1 MAIAV
6 TDIGNGAEPP
16 EREALT
22 FNMDMDICVIGG
34 GLAGLTLALESAK
47 KGASVV
53 VVEGRR
59 IGWNASGHNMGSV
72 MPGYGVAVDDL
83 IERVGFDDT
92 RELWALA
99 QEGADY
105 MRKTAGEIGNV
116 DLTDGALEVSTVD
129 AGEKLV
135 RRLQMLGADFGT
147 NVEGW
152 QIERVREA
160 LKTPRYFHGI
170 HYPEAFQVDG
180 AKYLRGLAKLAEDA
194 GVRIFENTPA
204 VSIDPAGIRKRVV
217 TPSARLRA
225 SHIVLAGNVHIGSP
239 AMRLWGTLLPVWRYA
254 GITEPLGDR
263 LAEIIAF
270 KGSVADADGI
280 DHFRI
285 VDGDRLMWS
294 SPETTWN
301 AKPQKFT
308 RAVERRIGTVFPGLG
323 DVKIQR
329 MWGGVFG
336 QTIHGMPQIGRL
348 RPGLWVVSGFGRQ
361 GLNTSAMG
369 GDLISRSILW
379 GDDRWKLFAPFELV
393 WAGGTGGRVVG
404 QVMNVLSRRAS
415 AANGTLARW
424 REQAKKREQAREK
437 SREIRAIAAKA
448 RSAHAAQRAA
458 QLRQEHRNV
467 PEPDDR
473 TRQGEDAA

>member
-1 MAIAV
+1 MVIAATHIV
-6 TDIGNGAEPP
+6 NGVELP

-22 FNMDMDICVIGG
+22 FNMDMDMCVIGG

-53 VVEGRR
+53 VIEGRR

-72 MPGYGVAVDDL
+72 MPGYGVPVDDL

-92 RELWALA
+92 RDLWALA

-105 MRKTAGEIGNV
+105 MRKTAEQIGDV

-147 NVEGW
+147 DVEGW
-152 QIERVREA
+152 QVERVREA

-170 HYPEAFQVDG
+170 HYPKAFQVDG
-180 AKYLRGLAKLAEDA
+180 AKYLHGLARLAEAA

-204 VSIDPAGIRKRVV
+204 VSIDPAGIRKRVI

-225 SHIVLAGNVHIGSP
+225 SNIVLAGNVHIGSP
-239 AMRLWGTLLPVWRYA
+239 AMRLSGTLLPVWRYA
-254 GITEPLGDR
+254 GITEPLGER
-263 LAEIIAF
+263 LAEVIAF

-280 DHFRI
+280 DHFRV

-301 AKPQKFT
+301 AKPEKFAH
-308 RAVERRIGTVFPGLG
+308 AVERRIRTVFPALG
-323 DVKIQR
+323 DVAIKT
-329 MWGGVFG
+329 MWSGVFG
-336 QTIHGMPQIGRL
+336 QTVHGMPQIGRL

-361 GLNTSAMG
+361 GLNTASMG

-393 WAGGTGGRVVG
+393 WAGGHGGRVVG
-404 QVMNVLSRRAS
+404 QVMSGLSRGAS
-415 AANGTLARW
+415 AATGTLARW
-424 REQAKKREQAREK
+424 REQAKKRELAREK
-437 SREIRAIAAKA
+437 SRDARAVAARA
-448 RSAHAAQRAA
+448 RSAQALREARSRQA
-458 QLRQEHRNV
+458 QLEAQHRERNK
-467 PEPDDR
+467 
-473 TRQGEDAA
+473 QGEDIA